1 MPHVIARGLKPKTAP
16 ILQNITLV
24 NSLKNYTDIT
34 CGFYSDNEKGD
45 SVVINGPQGTDVVH
59 FEECGEKCSYKSVS
73 NDQFGHW

>member
-1 MPHVIARGLKPKTAP
+1 MDMDGDEIYWNWSDLSFE
-16 ILQNITLV
+16 

-45 SVVINGPQGTDVVH
+45 TVVINGQQGTDVVH

-73 NDQFGHW
+73 NDQFGNW